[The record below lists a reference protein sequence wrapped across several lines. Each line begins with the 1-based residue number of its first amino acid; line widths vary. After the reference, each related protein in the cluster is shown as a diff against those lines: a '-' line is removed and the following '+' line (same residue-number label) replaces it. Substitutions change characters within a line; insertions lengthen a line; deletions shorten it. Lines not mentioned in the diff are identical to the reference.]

1 MKIDM
6 ESSSH
11 TPKDYDLLKQLEE
24 YYKNSV
30 GSHIDKITNFTKYL
44 RSQDLRS
51 FLARYELYKK
61 ILEIPGSI
69 MECGIFYGGGL
80 MAFAHFNA
88 LLEPLNHARKI
99 VGFDT
104 FSGFPKLADV
114 DEKSIS
120 EFAKEGGLAVDSLED
135 LKKCIELYNSNR
147 FIKNIPNVELVKGDA
162 TKTIPQY
169 IKDNPH
175 TVVSLLYLDFDI
187 YEPTKIALET
197 FIPRMPKGA
206 IVVFDELN
214 CKYWMGE
221 TQAVL
226 DTIGIRKRKMKRFS
240 FDPYRAYTILE

>member
-1 MKIDM
+1 MKVDM

-30 GSHIDKITNFTKYL
+30 DSHIDKITNFTKYL

-69 MECGIFYGGGL
+69 MECGVLHGGGL

-88 LLEPLNHARKI
+88 LLEPINHARKI
-99 VGFDT
+99 IGFDT
-104 FSGFPKLADV
+104 FSGFPKLVDV
-114 DEKSIS
+114 DKKSIS
-120 EFAKEGGLAVDSLED
+120 EFAKEGGLNVDSLED

-147 FIKNIPNVELVKGDA
+147 FISNIPHVELVKGNA

-197 FIPRMPKGA
+197 VIPRMPKGA

-226 DTIGIRKRKMKRFS
+226 DTIGISKHKMKRFS